1 LLPRKTIDAEGIVA
15 AISDEAFD
23 AEQDAVDSR
32 GLDRRR
38 RTFQERSAPASAAA
52 SGLRGCSHRHFHP
65 RVFGQR
71 TPAHER
77 HTCIRSGGAAHIGEC
92 CRPIAEKH
100 HSEGRGQQIVFV
112 QHGRG
117 RIGLPPID
125 VGDTSGLARLLPS
138 ASIGGNVQPRH
149 AAGGTCGA
157 RKFERGRATAT
168 ADIHP
173 PGSPARGSA
182 KASKAFVTGA
192 SVMSGC
198 SYRATLIS
206 PPFALP
212 SSMSALIS
220 SGAAIPSL
228 PTKRVRTL
236 RSCRVDRT
244 RCYTVTSSEGSSA
257 RRGVVRT
264 HTNMGLN
271 SGRLGPFSGILR
283 TPPAVANCSCPLP
296 PRTCGTETQD
306 RGLGE
311 PSLGRRLV
319 PACHRRRGADAA
331 DFVPQRGP

>member
-1 LLPRKTIDAEGIVA
+1 MKPSTPNRTLSTHVVSIGEGEHSRSVRHRLRPRRQV
-15 AISDEAFD
+15 
-23 AEQDAVDSR
+23 
-32 GLDRRR
+32 
-38 RTFQERSAPASAAA
+38 
-52 SGLRGCSHRHFHP
+52 LRGCSHRHFHP

-92 CRPIAEKH
+92 CHPIAEEH
-100 HSEGRGQQIVFV
+100 HSTTNRIRPARPWQDRPAANRHWRCRRARAPFTLGKHWRKCPTPS
-112 QHGRG
+112 RG
-117 RIGLPPID
+117 RRDLWCAQIRAWARHSHSRYPP
-125 VGDTSGLARLLPS
+125 TR
-138 ASIGGNVQPRH
+138 
-149 AAGGTCGA
+149 
-157 RKFERGRATAT
+157 
-168 ADIHP
+168 
-173 PGSPARGSA
+173 SPARGSA
-182 KASKAFVTGA
+182 KASKAFVTGP
-192 SVMSGC
+192 SVMSVC

-206 PPFALP
+206 PPFPLP

-220 SGAAIPSL
+220 SGAAIPNL

-236 RSCRVDRT
+236 RSCRVART

-257 RRGVVRT
+257 RRGVVRI

-271 SGRLGPFSGILR
+271 SGRLGAFSGILR

-319 PACHRRRGADAA
+319 PACHRRRGAEAA
-331 DFVPQRGP
+331 DFVPQRRP